1 MKKPVRI
8 LSKIVRAFSELI
20 AIINAN
26 GMTVFMKLLVQSKS
40 SAYFA
45 SYCATLALDYRETT
59 VFRVWDK
66 ILSFLNK
73 LVVNG
78 I

>member
-1 MKKPVRI
+1 
-8 LSKIVRAFSELI
+8 
-20 AIINAN
+20 
-26 GMTVFMKLLVQSKS
+26 MTVFMKLLVQSKS
-40 SAYFA
+40 SAYFV
-45 SYCATLALDYRETT
+45 SYCATLPLDYRETT

>member
-1 MKKPVRI
+1 
-8 LSKIVRAFSELI
+8 
-20 AIINAN
+20 
-26 GMTVFMKLLVQSKS
+26 MTVFMKLLVQSKS

-73 LVVNG
+73 LVVYG